1 MKKTL
6 DSARIT
12 NLTELE
18 QFCEMVRETAKERD
32 GDTVYLET
40 DMRLTLV
47 KERLTDGSH
56 VYDIV
61 PALVL
66 DRAKRRA

>member
-1 MKKTL
+1 MKTPL
-6 DSARIT
+6 TSARIT

-18 QFCEMVRETAKERD
+18 QFCEAVRETVEDRD

-40 DMRLTLV
+40 DIRLTLV

-66 DRAKRRA
+66 DREKRRA